1 MSFLTVPVTVVA
13 NEVVTSFLDDT
24 TDVTVATY
32 KSGVAL
38 VAATGALYTCA
49 YLPAGNYSYVNRGG
63 LKVRE
68 DGAVCT
74 TTGAGDLHLAGIA
87 ITEDGETV
95 VAESATP
102 VVFLGGIGLEADGTV
117 AVTDEA

>member
-13 NEVVTSFLDDT
+13 NEVVTSFLDD
-24 TDVTVATY
+24 VTSVSAATY

-49 YLPAGNYSYVNRGG
+49 YLPAGNYTYVEKDGIR
-63 LKVRE
+63 VRE

-74 TTGAGDLHLAGIA
+74 TTAAGTVFLGGVGHSS
-87 ITEDGETV
+87 DGEV
-95 VAESATP
+95 SVAESATP
-102 VVFLGGIGLEADGTV
+102 VVFLGGVGLEADGTV